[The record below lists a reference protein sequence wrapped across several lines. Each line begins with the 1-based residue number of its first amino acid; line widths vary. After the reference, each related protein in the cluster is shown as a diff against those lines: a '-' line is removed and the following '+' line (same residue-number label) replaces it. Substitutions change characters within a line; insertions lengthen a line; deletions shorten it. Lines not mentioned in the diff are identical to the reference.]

1 MPSRCKV
8 TVDPGAEGNISTARL
23 SETTAAFQGTVY
35 VVAIVIAVG
44 SVFGVMNTMFAAISQ
59 RTADIGVLR
68 LLGFGRGQILVS
80 FLLESLVIALI
91 GGVIGCALGSLA
103 NGWTATTLLNRKG
116 VVLTLAV
123 DADTL
128 AIGLLFTLSMG
139 ALGGLVPSLSAMR
152 VKPLEALR

>member
-1 MPSRCKV
+1 MQQNGSH
-8 TVDPGAEGNISTARL
+8 
-23 SETTAAFQGTVY
+23 VY
-35 VVAIVIAVG
+35 
-44 SVFGVMNTMFAAISQ
+44 
-59 RTADIGVLR
+59 DH
-68 LLGFGRGQILVS
+68 
-80 FLLESLVIALI
+80 
-91 GGVIGCALGSLA
+91 